1 MESKRQLQVA
11 ELIKRH
17 FAPVFQE
24 HGIYIYGSTPFVSVS
39 SVKLTPDLS
48 QAKIY
53 VSIYNAANKDEV
65 LEKISNHTHMLK
77 QALAQRLRHHIRRM
91 PQIFFYSDETIDEMY
106 QVDALFKKIKNMYPE
121 STHEEE

>member
-24 HGIYIYGSTPFVSVS
+24 HGIYIYGSTAFVSVS
-39 SVKLTPDLS
+39 TVKLTPDMS

-53 VSIYNAANKDEV
+53 LSIYNIDDKGEV
-65 LEKISNHTHMLK
+65 LKKISNHTHMLK
-77 QALAQRLRHHIRRM
+77 QSLAQRLRHHLRRM
-91 PQIFFYSDETIDEMY
+91 PQIFFYFDDTIDEMY
-106 QVDALFKKIKNMYPE
+106 QVDALFKKIKTMYPE
-121 STHEEE
+121 SKQEEE

>member
-53 VSIYNAANKDEV
+53 VSIFNVNDKEAV
-65 LEKISNHTHMLK
+65 LSKISNHTHLLK
-77 QALAQRLRHHIRRM
+77 QSLAQRLRHHIRRM

-106 QVDALFKKIKNMYPE
+106 QVNALFNKIKNMYPD
-121 STHEEE
+121 SKNEEE